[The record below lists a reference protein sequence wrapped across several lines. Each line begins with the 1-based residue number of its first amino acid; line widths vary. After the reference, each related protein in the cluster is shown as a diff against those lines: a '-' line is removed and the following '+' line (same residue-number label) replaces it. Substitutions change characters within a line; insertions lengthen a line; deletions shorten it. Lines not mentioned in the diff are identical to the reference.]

1 MSRYGAQEGPAFVNQ
16 VQCTGMEVTFD
27 NCTKEVLNETGCSSA
42 NQGGFVYVVCQG
54 EYCSISEVFNS
65 YLISIKNLRSC
76 YLSHLPRKQFVCLPS

>member
-27 NCTKEVLNETGCSSA
+27 ICTKEVLNETGCSSA

-54 EYCSISEVFNS
+54 EYCSISEVFM
-65 YLISIKNLRSC
+65 ISIKNLFS
-76 YLSHLPRKQFVCLPS
+76 YLSHSSKLPRSSGRM